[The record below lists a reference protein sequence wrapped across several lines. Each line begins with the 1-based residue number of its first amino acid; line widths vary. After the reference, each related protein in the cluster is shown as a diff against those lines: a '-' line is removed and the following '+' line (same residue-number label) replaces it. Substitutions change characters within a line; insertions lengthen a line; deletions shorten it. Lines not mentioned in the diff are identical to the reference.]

1 VPRIPLFP
9 TEDMN
14 AEQRRVYD
22 TMVGGP
28 RGVIVGPFRAALHN
42 PELAD
47 KWQQFGAL
55 LRFGTSLPKRLSE
68 LVILTTGRFW
78 DCQVEWYSHEP
89 AARKSGLSGEVIDA
103 IKIDQRPAFVHA
115 DEEAVYDF
123 CLDLCRSHRVSDQHY
138 QRALALF
145 GVKGIVEL
153 TALIGYY
160 SMVVMT
166 LNAHDIPLPAGAAP
180 PLAPRP

>member
-1 VPRIPLFP
+1 MPRIPLFP
-9 TEDMN
+9 TNDMS

-22 TMVGGP
+22 TMVSGP

-68 LVILTTGRFW
+68 LVILITGRYW

-89 AARKSGLSGEVIDA
+89 AARNSGLPGEVIDA
-103 IKIDQRPAFVHA
+103 IKADRRPLFAAA
-115 DEEAVYDF
+115 DEEAVYDY
-123 CLDLCRSHRVSDQHY
+123 CLDLCKSHRVSDEHY

-166 LNAHDIPLPAGAAP
+166 LNAHDIPVPPGATP
-180 PLAPRP
+180 PLAPRK